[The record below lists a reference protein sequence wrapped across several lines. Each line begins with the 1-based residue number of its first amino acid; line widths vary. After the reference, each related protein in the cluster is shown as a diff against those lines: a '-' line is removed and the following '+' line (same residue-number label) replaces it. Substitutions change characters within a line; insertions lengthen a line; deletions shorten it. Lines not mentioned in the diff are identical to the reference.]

1 MGVVIII
8 TSGDGINTSFS
19 TEGSAISRL
28 ATELY

>member
-19 TEGSAISRL
+19 MECSASSRL

>member
-8 TSGDGINTSFS
+8 TSGDGINISFS
-19 TEGSAISRL
+19 TEGSANSRL